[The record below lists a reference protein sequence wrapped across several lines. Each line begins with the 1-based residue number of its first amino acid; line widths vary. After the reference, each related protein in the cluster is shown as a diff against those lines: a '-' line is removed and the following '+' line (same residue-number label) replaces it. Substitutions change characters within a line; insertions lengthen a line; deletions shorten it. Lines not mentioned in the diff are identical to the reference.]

1 MTKYIFVTGGVVSSV
16 GKGITTACLGR
27 LLRNRQLR
35 VTLQKIDPYLNVDAG
50 TMNPHQHGEVFVTDD
65 GAETDLDLGH
75 YERFVDINL
84 SRRSNVTTGQVYG
97 SVIAKERRGDYLG
110 KTVQV
115 IPHITD
121 EIKARI
127 VELAEHDEA
136 DVAIVEIGGTVGD
149 IEGLP
154 FLEAIRQMRKDMG
167 ADNTAYVHVT
177 LIPYLA
183 HAGESKTK
191 PTQHSV
197 RELRSIGIQ
206 PDILLCRCR
215 VPLSEEIREK
225 IALFCDV
232 PKRAVI
238 EGLDTS
244 SVYELPLIFEEQGL
258 ADLATER
265 LGLFEIPPNHAEWR
279 GLVERI
285 QHPAQAVTIA
295 LVGKYMVVPD
305 AYISVVEAVKHG
317 GIANDCRV
325 TIERVN
331 AEDIERE
338 GAERLLGAVDGVLV
352 PGGFGDRGIQGKIE
366 AIRYAR
372 ERQVPLLGLCLGM
385 QCSVIEYARHI
396 CGLEGAHSAEFSPLS
411 PHPVLDLLP
420 DQKSVDKM
428 GGTMRLGAYPCRIVP
443 GTLAHRLYGAD
454 EVFERHRHRYEV
466 NNDYRGQLEAAGM
479 VFSGLSPD
487 GRLVELAELPD
498 HPFFIASQF
507 HPEFKSRPNRAHPLF
522 SGFVQAALE
531 HAERR
536 KAPRPD
542 QACAPT

>member
-1 MTKYIFVTGGVVSSV
+1 
-16 GKGITTACLGR
+16 
-27 LLRNRQLR
+27 
-35 VTLQKIDPYLNVDAG
+35 
-50 TMNPHQHGEVFVTDD
+50 
-65 GAETDLDLGH
+65 
-75 YERFVDINL
+75 
-84 SRRSNVTTGQVYG
+84 
-97 SVIAKERRGDYLG
+97 
-110 KTVQV
+110 
-115 IPHITD
+115 
-121 EIKARI
+121 
-127 VELAEHDEA
+127 
-136 DVAIVEIGGTVGD
+136 
-149 IEGLP
+149 
-154 FLEAIRQMRKDMG
+154 
-167 ADNTAYVHVT
+167 
-177 LIPYLA
+177 
-183 HAGESKTK
+183 
-191 PTQHSV
+191 
-197 RELRSIGIQ
+197 
-206 PDILLCRCR
+206 

-372 ERQVPLLGLCLGM
+372 ERRVPLLGLCLGM

-466 NNDYRGQLEAAGM
+466 NNDYRAQLEAAGM

-531 HAERR
+531 HAGRR
-536 KAPRPD
+536 GAARPD